1 MKKPSDCWRR
11 CGIWRASSRP
21 GGSIRSRRSM
31 RCWTN
36 GRCFTTRPR
45 SGGSFITKGFW
56 TGRQTAA
63 ATGRKKARLRWK
75 RFWRS
80 ISERCGPVS
89 KYDALWAY
97 LQKSGRPRLVLTF
110 AQIGQIAGVPLDHAF
125 LRCKKE
131 LCAYGYAVEKISL
144 KAKTVAFVRREEES
158 V

>member
-1 MKKPSDCWRR
+1 MKKTVRLLAALWYLAGKLQAGRQYSEPEINALLDE
-11 CGIWRASSRP
+11 
-21 GGSIRSRRSM
+21 
-31 RCWTN
+31 WTL
-36 GRCFTTRPR
+36 FQDPAR

-80 ISERCGPVS
+80 ISEWCGPVS

-131 LCAYGYAVEKISL
+131 LCAYGYAVERISL
-144 KAKTVAFVRREEES
+144 KAQTVAFVRREEES

>member
-1 MKKPSDCWRR
+1 MKKTVKLLAALWYLAGKLQAGRQYSEPEINALLDE
-11 CGIWRASSRP
+11 
-21 GGSIRSRRSM
+21 
-31 RCWTN
+31 WTLFHDPATL
-36 GRCFTTRPR
+36 R
-45 SGGSFITKGFW
+45 GSFITKGFW

-144 KAKTVAFVRREEES
+144 KAQTVAFVRREEES

>member
-1 MKKPSDCWRR
+1 M
-11 CGIWRASSRP
+11 
-21 GGSIRSRRSM
+21 
-31 RCWTN
+31 
-36 GRCFTTRPR
+36 
-45 SGGSFITKGFW
+45 
-56 TGRQTAA
+56 
-63 ATGRKKARLRWK
+63 
-75 RFWRS
+75 
-80 ISERCGPVS
+80 S

-144 KAKTVAFVRREEES
+144 KAQTVAFVRREEGS